1 MDVRCEQCGT
11 EYEFDDAKVT
21 DAGIAVKCTHCGFLF
36 RVTRHSVTVDERPVI
51 AEARPSRPTTT
62 TEMAQLPRAGTPARS
77 RGWMI
82 RKERSTD
89 VLEFKDLSTLQKW
102 ILERKVSRDDEI
114 SKTGESWK
122 PLGSIVELSSF
133 FLVVEGEALRN
144 NGPIPAPEP
153 PAPPTQTSSQLA
165 PVRPNLA
172 PPAPPR
178 GRDDLL
184 DTGQFRLEGPGE
196 APTPVH
202 APITGSQQ
210 LAQLQ
215 VTPQAPGPTPAITET
230 AAMRRVQIPASE
242 PGPQVTV
249 LRTPAPRTPLRQ
261 ETSVPGFD
269 LGGGSAPATR
279 GNTARGFVIGVGVTG
294 ALFAVAYG
302 AFEHL
307 NTDKGRTPLSR
318 PAVATTAPA
327 NPASP
332 VTSAVLD
339 LPTRLDAADARVRT
353 DADSELDLAI
363 PDYDAILAALGE
375 PPSDRVLA
383 ARALVG
389 KARVLLARAE
399 HRMLGGDAPGA
410 LLAKVNDLLGT
421 ARVHAPDLADIELAW
436 ADSLRLRDERVSV
449 RNFLDAAAP
458 KASSRPEYVFL
469 RAMIEGSDD
478 PGAVSDRLAALP
490 PEARSVPRVL
500 LIRGL
505 ALEKSGRRDEALQ
518 VVMELLRA
526 TPSHAQ
532 GIDLKTRLTS
542 GTAPPGGRQP
552 GAVRPGDGTAD
563 RPRHRRARRP
573 CARHRRAGQPA
584 RRCPG
589 RRGADTHSSGG
600 RLRRTH
606 GAGRAKSRGRQA
618 RGGRAFLREGQPG
631 EAAQPGAL
639 RQSRLVLRR
648 PAPLRRGARPVSAGA
663 RSESALRRR
672 SVWRGRSL
680 REGRQVRRG
689 RDGLQGVPH
698 GSPQRAPRRHG
709 PPSTG
714 AVAVRPSGSY
724 KPPTVPLWS
733 DW

>member
-542 GTAPPGGRQP
+542 GTAPPVAASLAP
-552 GAVRPGDGTAD
+552 SAPVTA
-563 RPRHRRARRP
+563 PPTALATAAP
-573 CARHRRAGQPA
+573 APMPATAAPVSQPA
-584 RRCPG
+584 GVRVAEEP
-589 RRGADTHSSGG
+589 TPIH
-600 RLRRTH
+600 
-606 GAGRAKSRGRQA
+606 AGDDFDG
-618 RGGRAFLREGQPG
+618 LM
-631 EAAQPGAL
+631 
-639 RQSRLVLRR
+639 V
-648 PAPLRRGARPVSAGA
+648 RGARNLEAGKPEVAARFFAKASQAKPRSPEPFANLGWCYVDQHRYAEALAQFQQALDRSPRYADALYGVAEAYEKAGKSAEAATAYKVFLTAHPNGRRA
-663 RSESALRRR
+663 DMARRR
-672 SVWRGRSL
+672 LER
-680 REGRQVRRG
+680 
-689 RDGLQGVPH
+689 LQ
-698 GSPQRAPRRHG
+698 
-709 PPSTG
+709 
-714 AVAVRPSGSY
+714 
-724 KPPTVPLWS
+724 
-733 DW
+733 

>member
-62 TEMAQLPRAGTPARS
+62 TEMAQLPRAGAPGRA

-144 NGPIPAPEP
+144 NPPASAPEP

-165 PVRPNLA
+165 PVRPNLAPPA

-196 APTPVH
+196 APTPVS
-202 APITGSQQ
+202 APVTGTQSM
-210 LAQLQ
+210 AQLQ
-215 VTPQAPGPTPAITET
+215 VAPQVPTPAPMITET
-230 AAMRRVQIPASE
+230 AAMRRVQIPVSE

-249 LRTPAPRTPLRQ
+249 MRTPAPRTPLRQ
-261 ETSVPGFD
+261 EPSVPGFD
-269 LGGGSAPATR
+269 LGGGAAPTTR

-307 NTDKGRTPLSR
+307 NTDKGRSALSR
-318 PAVATTAPA
+318 PAPATAGPERPAALATTTA
-327 NPASP
+327 
-332 VTSAVLD
+332 LD

-363 PDYDAILAALGE
+363 PEYDAILAALGE
-375 PPSDRVLA
+375 PPADRVLA

-410 LLAKVNDLLGT
+410 MLAKVNDLLGT
-421 ARVHAPDLADIELAW
+421 ARVHAPDLPDIELAW

-526 TPSHAQ
+526 TPSHVQA
-532 GIDLKTRLTS
+532 IDLKTRLTS
-542 GTAPPGGRQP
+542 GTAPPVAASLAPSAPVTAAPAPVSAAPAPVTAAPAPATSAPAPATAAPAGQP
-552 GAVRPGDGTAD
+552 GAVRVAEEPTPIHAGDDFDG
-563 RPRHRRARRP
+563 
-573 CARHRRAGQPA
+573 
-584 RRCPG
+584 
-589 RRGADTHSSGG
+589 
-600 RLRRTH
+600 LM
-606 GAGRAKSRGRQA
+606 
-618 RGGRAFLREGQPG
+618 L
-631 EAAQPGAL
+631 
-639 RQSRLVLRR
+639 
-648 PAPLRRGARPVSAGA
+648 RGARNLEAGKPEIAA
-663 RSESALRRR
+663 RFFEKASQSKPRSPEPFANLGWCYVDQHRYAEALTQFQQALDRSPRYSDALYGVAEAYEKAGKTSDAVTAYKAFLDAHPKGRRADMARRR
-672 SVWRGRSL
+672 LER
-680 REGRQVRRG
+680 
-689 RDGLQGVPH
+689 LQ
-698 GSPQRAPRRHG
+698 
-709 PPSTG
+709 
-714 AVAVRPSGSY
+714 
-724 KPPTVPLWS
+724 
-733 DW
+733 